1 MSKTIN
7 QENLNSTLRFLEK
20 MGEVQ
25 LEQLKVT
32 DPQQAENMEKLG
44 ALFTN
49 EEFCQQFLRSANQQE
64 AVQLFADHGFDL
76 TVDQIDR
83 LVLQL
88 NGLMK
93 KLMENDGV
101 LSEEDLE
108 QIAGG
113 ANTAAG
119 IVGGLSGVP
128 VGFMAGATAGSVICP
143 GIGTLIGA
151 IIGGVLGGLGVGLG
165 CGLGMDEDDF

>member
-1 MSKTIN
+1 MNKAIN
-7 QENLNSTLRFLEK
+7 QDSLNASLRFLDK
-20 MGEVQ
+20 IGQ
-25 LEQLKVT
+25 ANAEQLKQT
-32 DPQQAENMEKLG
+32 DPAHSEQMEKLG
-44 ALFTN
+44 SLFTN

-108 QIAGG
+108 
-113 ANTAAG
+113 
-119 IVGGLSGVP
+119 
-128 VGFMAGATAGSVICP
+128 
-143 GIGTLIGA
+143 
-151 IIGGVLGGLGVGLG
+151 
-165 CGLGMDEDDF
+165 